1 MFTGGNP
8 MGKKILVADDNEEII
23 KILKPY
29 LIKEGF
35 EIITAH
41 DGNEALVK
49 NSEYMPV
56 LILLDIM
63 MPRKNGLEV
72 CTEIRKSS
80 TVPIIM
86 ITARSDDGDK
96 IMALD
101 TGADDYI
108 VKPFSPGE
116 VVARVKAVL
125 RRIVTSETEK
135 QTVIKYNSLKID
147 IGNYSVKINDNTINL
162 TKKEIEV
169 LWMLANSPNKILSRD
184 VLLDSIWGTEYF
196 GDPRTVDTHIKRLR
210 AKLKLENQYNWNIK
224 TVWSLGYKF
233 EVNYD

>member
-1 MFTGGNP
+1 

-23 KILKPY
+23 KIIKPY

-35 EIITAH
+35 EVITAY

-49 NSEYMPV
+49 NTEYNPS

-63 MPRKNGLEV
+63 MPHRNGLEV
-72 CTEIRKSS
+72 CTDIRKTSN
-80 TVPIIM
+80 VPIIM

-135 QTVIKYNSLKID
+135 ITVIKYNCLKID
-147 IGNYSVKINDNTINL
+147 IGNYSVKIDDSTVNL

-184 VLLDSIWGTEYF
+184 NLLDNIWGTEYF

-210 AKLKLENQYNWNIK
+210 AKLKLENQYSWNIK

>member
-1 MFTGGNP
+1 
-8 MGKKILVADDNEEII
+8 MGKSILVADDNEEII
-23 KILKPY
+23 KFLKPY

-35 EIITAH
+35 EVITAY

-49 NSEYMPV
+49 NIRYNPQ

-63 MPRKNGLEV
+63 MPHKNGLEV
-72 CTEIRKSS
+72 CVEIRKTSN
-80 TVPIIM
+80 VPIIM
-86 ITARSDDGDK
+86 ITSRSEDADK

-101 TGADDYI
+101 MGADDYI

-116 VVARVKAVL
+116 VVARIKAVL
-125 RRIVTSETEK
+125 RRIVTSEDERK
-135 QTVIKYNSLKID
+135 AVLKYNSLEIE
-147 IGNYSVKINDNTINL
+147 IGNYSVKLNSNTVSL

-169 LWMLANSPNKILSRD
+169 LWMLASSPNRIISRD
-184 VLLDSIWGTEYF
+184 ALLDGIWGTEYF
-196 GDPRTVDTHIKRLR
+196 GDPRTIDTHIKRLR
-210 AKLKLENQYNWNIK
+210 AKLKLEGQYNWDIK

>member
-1 MFTGGNP
+1 
-8 MGKKILVADDNEEII
+8 MGKRILVADDNEEII
-23 KILKPY
+23 KIIKPY

-35 EIITAH
+35 EVITAY
-41 DGNEALVK
+41 DGNEALAK
-49 NSEYMPV
+49 NTQFNPS

-72 CTEIRKSS
+72 CTEIRKTSN
-80 TVPIIM
+80 VPIIM

-135 QTVIKYNSLKID
+135 KTVIKYNCLDID
-147 IGNYSVKINDNTINL
+147 IGNYSVKINNSRVNL

-184 VLLDSIWGTEYF
+184 NLLDSIWGTEYF

-233 EVNYD
+233 EINYD

>member
-1 MFTGGNP
+1 
-8 MGKKILVADDNEEII
+8 MGKSILVADDNEEII
-23 KILKPY
+23 RFLKPY

-35 EIITAH
+35 EVITAQ
-41 DGNEALVK
+41 DGNETLVK
-49 NSEYMPV
+49 NMEYCPQ

-63 MPRKNGLEV
+63 MPYKNGLEV
-72 CTEIRKSS
+72 CREIRKTSN
-80 TVPIIM
+80 VPIIM

-125 RRIVTSETEK
+125 RRIVTSETQK
-135 QTVIKYNSLKID
+135 QTTIKYSSLEID
-147 IGNYSVKINDNTINL
+147 IGNYCVKINNNTVNL

-169 LWMLANSPNKILSRD
+169 LWMLANSPNKIVSRD
-184 VLLDSIWGTEYF
+184 ALLDSIWGTEYF

-210 AKLKLENQYNWNIK
+210 AKLKTELESTAQYNFDIK

-233 EVNYD
+233 EANYD

>member
-1 MFTGGNP
+1 MAKN
-8 MGKKILVADDNEEII
+8 ILIADDNEEII
-23 KILKPY
+23 KFLKPY

-35 EIITAH
+35 EVIVAN
-41 DGNEALVK
+41 DGNEALLK
-49 NSEYMPV
+49 NEKYSPQI
-56 LILLDIM
+56 ILLDIM
-63 MPRKNGLEV
+63 MPYKNGLEV
-72 CTEIRKSS
+72 CKEIRKISN
-80 TVPIIM
+80 VPIIM
-86 ITARSDDGDK
+86 ITARSDDADK

-116 VVARVKAVL
+116 LVARVKAVL
-125 RRIVTSETEK
+125 RRIVTTDAEK
-135 QTVIKYNSLKID
+135 TRTIKYDTLEID
-147 IGNYSVKINDNTINL
+147 IGNYTVKLNNSNVNL

-169 LWMLANSPNKILSRD
+169 FWMLVSSPNKVISRD
-184 VLLDSIWGTEYF
+184 ILLDNIWGVDYF

-210 AKLKLENQYNWNIK
+210 AKLKLEGQYNWDIK

>member
-1 MFTGGNP
+1 
-8 MGKKILVADDNEEII
+8 MGKSILVADDNEDII
-23 KILKPY
+23 KFLKPY

-35 EIITAH
+35 QVITAY
-41 DGNEALVK
+41 DGNEALIK
-49 NSEYMPV
+49 NKEHSPS

-63 MPRKNGLEV
+63 MPYKNGLEV
-72 CTEIRKSS
+72 CKEIRETSN
-80 TVPIIM
+80 VPIIM
-86 ITARSDDGDK
+86 ITARSDDADK

-125 RRIVTSETEK
+125 RRIVTSEVEK
-135 QTVIKYNSLKID
+135 ATTINYNFLEIN
-147 IGNYSVKINDNTINL
+147 IGNYSVKLNNTNVNL

-169 LWMLANSPNKILSRD
+169 FWLLANSPNKIVSRD
-184 VLLDSIWGTEYF
+184 ILLDSIWGIDYF

-210 AKLKLENQYNWNIK
+210 AKLNLEGQYNWDIK

>member
-1 MFTGGNP
+1 MTKN
-8 MGKKILVADDNEEII
+8 ILIADDNEEII
-23 KILKPY
+23 KFLKPY

-35 EIITAH
+35 EVISAY

-49 NSEYMPV
+49 NEKYSPQ

-63 MPRKNGLEV
+63 MPHKNGLEV
-72 CTEIRKSS
+72 CKEIRENSN
-80 TVPIIM
+80 VPIIM
-86 ITARSDDGDK
+86 ITARSDDADK

-116 VVARVKAVL
+116 LVARVKAVL
-125 RRIVTSETEK
+125 RRIVTTETEK
-135 QTVIKYNSLKID
+135 STTIKYDTLEID
-147 IGNYSVKINDNTINL
+147 IGNYSVKLNNLKVNL

-169 LWMLANSPNKILSRD
+169 FWTLASSPNKVISRD
-184 VLLDSIWGTEYF
+184 ILLDNIWGIDYF

-210 AKLKLENQYNWNIK
+210 AKLKLDGQYNWDIK
-224 TVWSLGYKF
+224 TVWALGYKF

>member
-1 MFTGGNP
+1 MET
-8 MGKKILVADDNEEII
+8 KILVADDNEEII
-23 KILKPY
+23 KFLKPY
-29 LIKEGF
+29 LNKGGF
-35 EIITAH
+35 EVITAH

-49 NSEYMPV
+49 NIEYNPQ

-63 MPRKNGLEV
+63 MPYKNGLEV
-72 CTEIRKSS
+72 CSEIRKTSN
-80 TVPIIM
+80 VPIIM
-86 ITARSDDGDK
+86 ITARSDDADK

-125 RRIVTSETEK
+125 RRIVTSEAQKLTA
-135 QTVIKYNSLKID
+135 IKYNSLEID
-147 IGNYSVKINDNTINL
+147 IGNYSVKINKNVVNL

-169 LWMLANSPNKILSRD
+169 LWMLASSPNKILSRD
-184 VLLDSIWGTEYF
+184 DLLDKIWGTEYF

-210 AKLKLENQYNWNIK
+210 AKLKLEGQYNFDIK
-224 TVWSLGYKF
+224 TVWALGYKF
-233 EVNYD
+233 QVNYD

>member
-1 MFTGGNP
+1 

-23 KILKPY
+23 KIIKPY

-35 EIITAH
+35 EVITAY

-49 NSEYMPV
+49 NTEYNPS

-63 MPRKNGLEV
+63 MPHRNGLEV
-72 CTEIRKSS
+72 CTEIRKTSN
-80 TVPIIM
+80 VPIIM

-135 QTVIKYNSLKID
+135 ITVIKYNYLEID
-147 IGNYSVKINDNTINL
+147 IGNYSVKIDDSTVNL

-184 VLLDSIWGTEYF
+184 NLLDNIWGTEYF

-210 AKLKLENQYNWNIK
+210 AKLKLENQYSWNIK